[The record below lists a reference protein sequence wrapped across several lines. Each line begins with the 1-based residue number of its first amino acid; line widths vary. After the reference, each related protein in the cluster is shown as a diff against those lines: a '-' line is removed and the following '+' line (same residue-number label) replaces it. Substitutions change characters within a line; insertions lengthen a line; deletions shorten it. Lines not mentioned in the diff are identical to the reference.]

1 MRAFP
6 ALAWDRG
13 QRDVINARAASTNAL
28 RALSR
33 SRHVTRREVVRANEV
48 RGRVYG
54 RDMPIERVLSVK
66 RLSDTSL
73 ADGARHLTA
82 FCPSTFFRCSIAH
95 AKRSRRATDEPFYV
109 RTSPRYVA

>member
-1 MRAFP
+1 VRAFP

-48 RGRVYG
+48 RGRVYR
-54 RDMPIERVLSVK
+54 RDMPIERV
-66 RLSDTSL
+66 SL
-73 ADGARHLTA
+73 RH
-82 FCPSTFFRCSIAH
+82 FFGRWRAAPHSILPVDLFA
-95 AKRSRRATDEPFYV
+95 AASRTPRGRVERP
-109 RTSPRYVA
+109 TSPFTSAHRQGT